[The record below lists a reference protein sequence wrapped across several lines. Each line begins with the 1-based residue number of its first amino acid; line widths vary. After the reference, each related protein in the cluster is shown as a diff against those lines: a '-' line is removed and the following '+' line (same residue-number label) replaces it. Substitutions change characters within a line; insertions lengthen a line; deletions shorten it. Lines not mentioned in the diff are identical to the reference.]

1 MHAVTELIQ
10 SIKRSDEMTRH
21 NVELLRD
28 HLMNIIEQNGLL
40 KSEISEAMGKHS
52 SYVQVTLS
60 RENVS
65 VENIVTI
72 AEVVCRML

>member
-1 MHAVTELIQ
+1 MHAITELIE

-28 HLMNIIEQNGLL
+28 HLLNIIEQNGLL
-40 KSEISEAMGKHS
+40 KSEISGAMGKHS
-52 SYVQVTLS
+52 SYLQVTLS

-72 AEVVCRML
+72 AEAVCRML